1 MVVPSEMELDDAKDE
16 RPELHGTEPAEIDV
30 SDRSSRQRNRYVYQR
45 CVAGSDRVRPN
56 SRDRGGLESTRENVV
71 QDRDVMWQKVPE
83 HVGVGL
89 YEAEVDAN
97 GVDVLDRPRSEE
109 RRVGKECVST
119 CRYRWSPDN

>member
-1 MVVPSEMELDDAKDE
+1 M
-16 RPELHGTEPAEIDV
+16 DV
-30 SDRSSRQRNRYVYQR
+30 RDRSSRHRHRYVSQR

-97 GVDVLDRPRSEE
+97 GVDVLDRPKSATMDLLTDARDGG
-109 RRVGKECVST
+109 RVAGGVVAHEAGKRVV
-119 CRYRWSPDN
+119 

>member
-1 MVVPSEMELDDAKDE
+1 MALAAANDE
-16 RPELHGTEPAEIDV
+16 RPDLHGTEPAEMDV
-30 SDRSSRQRNRYVYQR
+30 RDRSSRHRHRYVSQR

-71 QDRDVMWQKVPE
+71 QDRDVMWQKVTE

-97 GVDVLDRPRSEE
+97 GVDR
-109 RRVGKECVST
+109 KST
-119 CRYRWSPDN
+119 RLNSSHYCASRMP